1 MPGWRG
7 KKKRNASAIGRSVRG
22 RGRGGGRGGRGGKQV
37 RETTDEKE
45 RRTEQRERWRREC
58 EGGREIYE
66 REAVGR
72 NGWGERESRKGK
84 GGKEAMNGDSQ
95 ARGIEETKVERASE
109 RETWGAGGRGPA
121 EFRARYAIW
130 RYRGQR
136 LVRNTKL
143 FMNGRKLSLKL

>member
-72 NGWGERESRKGK
+72 NEWGERESRKGK

-109 RETWGAGGRGPA
+109 RET
-121 EFRARYAIW
+121 
-130 RYRGQR
+130 
-136 LVRNTKL
+136 
-143 FMNGRKLSLKL
+143 